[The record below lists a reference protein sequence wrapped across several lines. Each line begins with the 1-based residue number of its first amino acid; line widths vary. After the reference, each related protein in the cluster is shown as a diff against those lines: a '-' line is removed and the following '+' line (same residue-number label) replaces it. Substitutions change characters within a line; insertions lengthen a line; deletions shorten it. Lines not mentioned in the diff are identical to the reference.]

1 MTSNIRTNLPLQ
13 TSTGI
18 KSVKTFFD
26 NYFAKTVSFP
36 AEQID
41 AVVGFFLKR
50 GFDNNSANSIAIVLL
65 NQARKEHVAVFA
77 LIDSLKS
84 LTDIQLTQVV
94 TQVLNGSREKTSLLG
109 YRITPATDTYESRN
123 ILV

>member
-1 MTSNIRTNLPLQ
+1 MISGNLPVVPQ
-13 TSTGI
+13 SGTT
-18 KSVKTFFD
+18 SVKMFFD
-26 NYFAKTVSFP
+26 NYFATQVSFP
-36 AEQID
+36 AAEID

-50 GFDNNSANSIAIVLL
+50 GFDTNSANSIAITLL
-65 NQARKEHVAVFA
+65 NQARKENVAVFA

-109 YRITPATDTYESRN
+109 YRIAPATDTYESRN

>member
-1 MTSNIRTNLPLQ
+1 MSISINLPPPQ
-13 TSTGI
+13 NTT
-18 KSVKTFFD
+18 VQDVRTFFD
-26 NYFAKTVSFP
+26 NYFSKTVSFP

-50 GFDNNSANSIAIVLL
+50 GFDTNSANSIAITLL
-65 NQARKEHVAVFA
+65 NQARKENVAVFA

-109 YRITPATDTYESRN
+109 YRIAPATDTYESRN